1 MACAPSRRSRLVCG
15 VCVVCG
21 VCFRPSPNGA
31 EQIKKGGPY
40 NIRRTA
46 RVKGVCTSRKPR
58 KPRKLKLRP
67 GQRGQNGIRQRR
79 SATVGLPPEQIP
91 EHLPL
96 SSSAGPSVYVVG
108 TGCIIRLPPHPRL
121 AQRIIVPVTVPAMAR
136 SPVQPHSIGFLNGRQ
151 GSVPANPISTVA
163 QVDGSGYFPS
173 ASWTMIKKLR
183 TGILASPVSNSGNGR
198 SQSHAEGGMNER
210 QQE

>member
-31 EQIKKGGPY
+31 EQIKKGDFKF
-40 NIRRTA
+40 RRTA

-108 TGCIIRLPPHPRL
+108 TGCIIRLPPHPRWL
-121 AQRIIVPVTVPAMAR
+121 RELTCLLQVPASAR
-136 SPVQPHSIGFLNGRQ
+136 SPVQPHSIGFLT
-151 GSVPANPISTVA
+151 ISTVA